1 MLKKILLVDD
11 ETLILK
17 SLFHLLE
24 SRHYTVV
31 VAASGV
37 QALEAVQKTN
47 FDLIITDMRM
57 PGWDGIET
65 IKQIRAFLKENC
77 RPPIPEVIISG
88 YADADKYEEAQALG
102 VSAYL
107 FKPFENEEFLKVI
120 ETITHAGD

>member
-1 MLKKILLVDD
+1 MKKFTILKPWIIQILMLLKKEIKND
-11 ETLILK
+11 
-17 SLFHLLE
+17 HL
-24 SRHYTVV
+24 
-31 VAASGV
+31 
-37 QALEAVQKTN
+37 QKN
-47 FDLIITDMRM
+47 S
-57 PGWDGIET
+57 
-65 IKQIRAFLKENC
+65 AFLKENC